1 MKDKCDKHPINVKGY
16 NSIEELAEEIG
27 RLNYFSNKKLYGLLA
42 EIYKRQSK
50 EDGERENKQLSPN
63 LEELSKALGGPVAKA
78 IEKVC
83 KTCQKHLKNPYE
95 NSEDN

>member
-1 MKDKCDKHPINVKGY
+1 MKDKCDKHPVNIRGY
-16 NSIEELAEEIG
+16 NSIEKLAEDIG

-50 EDGERENKQLSPN
+50 EDGERGNKQLSPN
-63 LEELSKALGGPVAKA
+63 LEELSKAFGDSVSKA

-83 KTCQKHLKNPYE
+83 KTCEKHLENPYE
-95 NSEDN
+95 QKSN